1 LKYGKNKS
9 ALAEFGILL
18 TKKKIFLME
27 KTLHTNDWPSLLP
40 KAVFQLNS
48 RPLKRLNGLS
58 PNDLLSQ
65 WDDYKVQQ
73 AASTYAK
80 TNPNQTANS
89 QLNPDLNQQLANQ
102 KAYESNPK
110 EFQVNSYVYV
120 DYKPK
125 SFAKSFLP
133 KAS

>member
-1 LKYGKNKS
+1 
-9 ALAEFGILL
+9 
-18 TKKKIFLME
+18 ME

-73 AASTYAK
+73 AAITYAK

-89 QLNPDLNQQLANQ
+89 ELNPNLNQQLANQ

-120 DYKPK
+120 DYKAK